1 MMRESDIDAAA
12 GPKTTAPLVSIII
25 PTYNR
30 AALLKEAIDSALA
43 QTYRNLEVVVADNA
57 STDDTQAVCTGYAN
71 DPRVRYFKNSANIGM
86 VGNWRK
92 ALLEHATGEWFLLLS
107 DDDLLLAPGYI
118 AEAVQLIH
126 EFPKMVLVY
135 ANGYRRTGSMD
146 TPLDLP
152 FGRNQSG
159 KIVFLTRDAV
169 GPQDFMLCNV
179 IFNRGLA
186 VKLDAFSNEQNIA
199 CDSELFLEMC
209 LFGDV
214 GYIAEPVS
222 AYRIHENNLIQ
233 NYSQNS
239 EMLLNHMDWFI
250 RPYGMAAGA
259 GLFTAEELALWRK
272 RVVLGQLINIYKS
285 IIILHKARFFEL
297 TYAMFKKSGISLR
310 EFAYVNAVIL
320 SHIILKLLYWG
331 RRRGSSR
338 P

>member
-1 MMRESDIDAAA
+1 MSAA
-12 GPKTTAPLVSIII
+12 GPLVSVII

-43 QTYRNLEVVVADNA
+43 QTYPNLEVVVADNA
-57 STDDTQAVCTGYAN
+57 STDGTQAACAGYAG
-71 DPRVRYFKNSANIGM
+71 DPRFRYFKNSSNLGM

-92 ALLEHATGEWFLLLS
+92 ALLEHAAGDWFLLLS

-118 AEAVQLIH
+118 AEAVRLIE
-126 EFPKMVLVY
+126 EFPKTVLVY
-135 ANGYRRTGSMD
+135 ANGYRRTAGAD

-159 KIVFLTRDAV
+159 KTVFLTRDAV

-179 IFNRGLA
+179 LFNRPLA
-186 VKLDAFSNEQNIA
+186 IKLNAFSNEHNIA

-209 LFGDV
+209 LSGDV
-214 GYIAEPVS
+214 GYIAEPVA

-233 NYSQNS
+233 NYTRNS
-239 EMLLNHMDWFI
+239 EMLLNHMDWFL
-250 RPYGMAAGA
+250 RPYGMAAGS
-259 GLFTAEELALWRK
+259 GLLTAEELARWRK

-285 IIILHKARFFEL
+285 IIIRHRARFFEL
-297 TYAMFKKSGISLR
+297 TRAMFRKSGISLR

-331 RRRGSSR
+331 RRRGGR
-338 P
+338 